1 MTLLGAG
8 TASAKALRNKEF
20 SVAESRVMEGVLARI
35 G

>member
-20 SVAESRVMEGVLARI
+20 SVAERVMEGVLARI